1 MQFVLWDVKW
11 GDAALGTP
19 GGQVPWSM
27 QLVDLN
33 HINGQWVFDRSIT
46 EPVYQQ
52 LIRDALEVWE
62 KIANIDF
69 VEAADPATARLRF
82 GWDAIDGAGN
92 TLADALPLPVAGQAG
107 ARFSIDRADLRFDT
121 GDNWSTS
128 KGQAPA
134 DQSNFFITAVHEIGH
149 AIGLLHSQADE
160 VMGAFENVLSP
171 LALAAGDIAGVHTIY
186 GPANLTTQTA
196 DAMFIMNDA
205 QAKGL
210 AAAYELLLGGVPNAA
225 GFVNL
230 IQTNLQTNFGAGPG
244 PVFNTENIFI
254 NVVNALYQGNQQA
267 RATFD
272 GIATGGDLGAKLTA
286 IYQALVPAGS
296 QTPAGQ
302 AAFSGQ
308 QAFYSAR
315 AAELGIPG
323 ADGGAVVGFAALLN
337 IVVRDDLAGIGD
349 KVNDLY
355 AAVVGSISTLP
366 ATGTTLTAINQADG
380 AAFDVDDGQVVAL
393 TAGDG
398 SNALQVHGFGCGC
411 VCCNHDQSSDRGG
424 LIGATD
430 ASDTG
435 AIG

>member
-33 HINGQWVFDRSIT
+33 HINGQDVFDRSIT
-46 EPVYQQ
+46 EPVFQQ
-52 LIRDALEVWE
+52 LIRDSLDVWE

-69 VEAADPATARLRF
+69 VEVTDAATARLRF

-92 TLADALPLPVAGQAG
+92 TLADATPLPAGGQPG
-107 ARFSIDRADLRFDT
+107 PRFSIDRADLRFDT
-121 GDNWSTS
+121 GDMWSTS

-134 DQSNFFITAVHEIGH
+134 GQSNFFITAVHEVGH

-160 VMGAFENVLSP
+160 VMGAEENPLSP
-171 LALAAGDIAGVHTIY
+171 LALAAGDIAGIHAIY
-186 GPANLTTQTA
+186 GPANQTAQTA
-196 DAMFIMNDA
+196 DALFIMNDA

-210 AAAYELLLGGVPNAA
+210 AAAYEMLLGGVPNAA
-225 GFVNL
+225 GFVSL
-230 IQTNLQTNFGAGPG
+230 IQTNLQTNFGAGQG
-244 PVFNTENIFI
+244 PNFNTENIFI
-254 NVVNALYQGNQQA
+254 NVVNALYQGNPQA
-267 RATFD
+267 RTAFD
-272 GIATGGDLGAKLTA
+272 AIATGGDLGAKLSA

-302 AAFSGQ
+302 AAFAGQ

-315 AAELGIPG
+315 AAELGIAG
-323 ADGGAVVGFAALLN
+323 VDGGAVVGFAALLN

-366 ATGTTLTAINQADG
+366 ATGTTLTPINQGDG
-380 AAFDVDDGQVVAL
+380 AAFDVDDGQVIAL
-393 TAGDG
+393 TAGNG
-398 SNALQVHGFGCGC
+398 SNALQVHSFGCGC
-411 VCCNHDQSSDRGG
+411 VCCNFDQSSDRGG
-424 LIGATD
+424 LIGTIE
-430 ASDTG
+430 ASDAG